1 MSTHRQYFPD
11 EEDETGA
18 AKALMRLQ
26 DTYQLDSEAFS
37 RGKLPGNQG
46 VCTDHFR
53 ENEYIKSGRVV
64 CTFIK
69 EREEGKL
76 NTPILIFHL
85 CVYVCVYTTLLV
97 KRSTPER
104 VHVCEIR

>member
-37 RGKLPGNQG
+37 RGKLPGNQR
-46 VCTDHFR
+46 VYNDLR
-53 ENEYIKSGRVV
+53 EHEDIKRGRSV

-69 EREEGKL
+69 RKA
-76 NTPILIFHL
+76 N
-85 CVYVCVYTTLLV
+85 
-97 KRSTPER
+97 
-104 VHVCEIR
+104 